1 MIAKI
6 IQERIYLF
14 YIIFS
19 ILSLLAS
26 FIICLLLFINKQ
38 IRSFSYKI
46 LRWILISEIL
56 NNIGNIIQYSIF
68 KDQIELVEHVENVE
82 DVEHVNPPEK
92 NSKIHAYTFLV
103 SFSDF
108 FTNLLFTFFSY
119 CSIKLIKETNRTIKN
134 KANVFLIITAIVS
147 ILYAILF
154 VSLNNDHHI
163 RFENKDIIDN
173 FRTEQF
179 KEFKEENSHLS
190 FPCAHLI
197 VICILSIISL
207 AFTHKVIVFLRE
219 KEKDDKINKSKIIK
233 LNKML
238 YRFPIICISYWIF
251 LFPRIITFF
260 ACDEDNILR
269 LIFYFLSMSFLSLRG
284 IFIVLNII
292 RTSKI
297 QIIINRFIEVD
308 VKHALLCSS
317 KKK

>member
-68 KDQIELVEHVENVE
+68 KDQIEHVKKDNK
-82 DVEHVNPPEK
+82 PEK

-179 KEFKEENSHLS
+179 KEFKEENSHFS

-197 VICILSIISL
+197 VICILSIISF

>member
-68 KDQIELVEHVENVE
+68 KDQIE
-82 DVEHVNPPEK
+82 DVKKYNKPEK

-119 CSIKLIKETNRTIKN
+119 CSIKLIKETNRTIKY

-173 FRTEQF
+173 FKTN

-197 VICILSIISL
+197 VICILSIISF

>member
-68 KDQIELVEHVENVE
+68 KDQIDDPE
-82 DVEHVNPPEK
+82 PPQK

-173 FRTEQF
+173 FKTN

-197 VICILSIISL
+197 VICILSIISF

>member
-68 KDQIELVEHVENVE
+68 KDQIDDPE
-82 DVEHVNPPEK
+82 PPEK
-92 NSKIHAYTFLV
+92 NSNIHAYTFLV

-173 FRTEQF
+173 FKTNKDF
-179 KEFKEENSHLS
+179 KEKNSHLS

-197 VICILSIISL
+197 VICILSIISF